1 MTASSGTAYTPG
13 YGYNSAGANVNITGS
28 PDWGGRVVLG
38 NNLGSG
44 CSSNQFQQF
53 NGAAITGPTYG
64 SLSME
69 SGRNYLRDCPNENV
83 DMSVTR
89 RFRFGKFF
97 TETRRL
103 EFRADIFNAL
113 NTVHINAM
121 STTATFNTPSAMAL
135 QNNQYTATA
144 TSTRRA
150 SSRRTQVWAPRPAPR
165 RCATFNCSSGSSSDL
180 ERPCQAR

>member
-1 MTASSGTAYTPG
+1 MTASSGAAYTPG
-13 YGYNSAGANVNITGS
+13 YGYNTAGSNVNITGS

-69 SGRNYLRDCPNENV
+69 SGRNYLRYCPNKNV
-83 DMSVTR
+83 DMSITR
-89 RFRFGKFF
+89 RISFGKIF

-113 NTVHINAM
+113 NTVVVNAV
-121 STTATFNTPSAMAL
+121 STTATFNSPSGMAL
-135 QNNQYTATA
+135 QNNQYTDGNINPARLQPKSAGLGAATGA
-144 TSTRRA
+144 QTMRNLQLQLRF
-150 SSRRTQVWAPRPAPR
+150 Q
-165 RCATFNCSSGSSSDL
+165 F
-180 ERPCQAR
+180 